1 MDKLPCVYGSMDN
14 VTRHDLEIASPKQE
28 EEKVADA
35 EMEQGLKALSRPQLV
50 TLSTRYDP
58 IAALA

>member
-1 MDKLPCVYGSMDN
+1 MVCEGSAL
-14 VTRHDLEIASPKQE
+14 RELWLEIASPKEE